1 MTDFTLSDLI
11 YEADEDLIEALDEM
25 IDKLSEK
32 MKEVKTNECN
42 S

>member
-11 YEADEDLIEALDEM
+11 YEADDDLIEALDEM

-32 MKEVKTNECN
+32 MKEVKINECN